1 MLGKTQRKNLFLILK
16 NKVGEVSVFNWPYV
30 GKQRFAPIE
39 RNRSFCICHC
49 QRRPNLFFFVE
60 RIKLLLGDVI
70 EKNENQYGFSREFRD
85 RAMVIF
91 YNML

>member
-1 MLGKTQRKNLFLILK
+1 MG
-16 NKVGEVSVFNWPYV
+16 VSVFNWPYV
-30 GKQRFAPIE
+30 GKERFAPIE

-70 EKNENQYGFSREFRD
+70 EKKENQYGFPREFRD
-85 RAMVIF
+85 RAMDIF